1 MCYQSYIYGQNHYDL
16 APTLWPWPRPGP
28 KGRLPGPWGW
38 RRLADAAQVGLLY
51 RLAEKSG
58 ERYEKLARL
67 YAHRF
72 LLHEE
77 YPSWALDLVPMPG
90 RS

>member
-1 MCYQSYIYGQNHYDL
+1 GILIHGAPPRSKVCPPIKRTLTQNSLHD
-16 APTLWPWPRPGP
+16 P
-28 KGRLPGPWGW
+28 
-38 RRLADAAQVGLLY
+38 DAAQVGLLY
-51 RLAEKSG
+51 RLAEKAG